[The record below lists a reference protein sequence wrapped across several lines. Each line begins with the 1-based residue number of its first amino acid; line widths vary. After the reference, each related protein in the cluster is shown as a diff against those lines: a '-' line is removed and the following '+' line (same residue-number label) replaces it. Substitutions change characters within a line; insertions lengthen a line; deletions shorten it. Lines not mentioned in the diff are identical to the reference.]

1 MRKEGSITNKL
12 CWNLKITNNDN
23 IIFEK
28 DYTTLKS
35 MTNDLGIS
43 YERIVNLSN
52 NRIKQSVG
60 KYDSVYVFT
69 KIC

>member
-12 CWNLKITNNDN
+12 CWNLKIYVNDN
-23 IIFEK
+23 IIFQK

-43 YERIVNLSN
+43 YERIVNLAN
-52 NRIKQSVG
+52 NRIKQSGG
-60 KYDSVYVFT
+60 KYDSIYKFT